1 MSEKTLMKGNEA
13 LVRGAI
19 AAGCKAFFGY
29 PITPQNEVPEYMSKF
44 MPEAGGVFLQA
55 ESEIAAINM
64 VYGAACAGIRAMTS
78 SSSPGI
84 SLKMEGISY
93 IAGSQLPCVIANV
106 QRGGPG
112 LGNIAPAQG
121 DYFQAVKGGGHGD
134 YKLLTLAPWS
144 VMEMF
149 EFTALA
155 FGMADKYRN
164 PVMILSD
171 GIIGQMIEPVL
182 LPDHYDSPRY
192 DKPWATNGARGRRRN
207 FITSLFMNVEDLEE
221 VNIRIQTKYA
231 DVCRNEVRFQEF
243 DTDDADLI
251 LVAYGSTARICRTTM
266 QYIREKGLKVGL
278 FRPISLYPYSYQRI
292 NDLACEGKRFLVV
305 EMSAGQ
311 MYEDVLLAVNG
322 QASVDFYGRLGG
334 ATPTPEEIIEKI
346 EAVLSKPFVSSCGPA
361 IKGFIS

>member
-1 MSEKTLMKGNEA
+1 MSEKILMKGNEA

-29 PITPQNEVPEYMSKF
+29 PITPQNEVPEYMSKY

-55 ESEIAAINM
+55 ESEVAAINM

-93 IAGSQLPCVIANV
+93 IAGGQLPCVIANV

-112 LGNIAPAQG
+112 LGNIAAAQG

-155 FGMADKYRN
+155 FGLADKYRN

-171 GIIGQMIEPVL
+171 GIIGQMIEPVDF
-182 LPDHYDSPRY
+182 PNVYDSPQY
-192 DKPWATNGARGRRRN
+192 DKPWATNGAKGRKRN
-207 FITSLFMNVEDLEE
+207 FVSSLYMNPEELEAI
-221 VNIRIQTKYA
+221 NIQIQTKYA

-243 DTDDADLI
+243 DTDDADLV
-251 LVAYGSTARICRTTM
+251 LVAYGSSARICRTTM
-266 QYIREKGLKVGL
+266 QIAREKGLKVGL
-278 FRPISLYPYSYQRI
+278 FRPISLYPYPYQRI
-292 NDLACEGKRFLVV
+292 NDLACKGKRFLVV

-311 MYEDVLLAVNG
+311 MYEDVLLGVNG
-322 QASVDFYGRLGG
+322 ASSVDFYGRLGG
-334 ATPTPEEIIEKI
+334 IAPAPEEIISKI
-346 EAVLSKPFVSSCGPA
+346 EDVLSKPFQPGCRPA
-361 IKGFIS
+361 VKGFIS

>member
-19 AAGCKAFFGY
+19 AGGCRAFFGY
-29 PITPQNEVPEYMSKF
+29 PITPQNEVPEYMSKY

-55 ESEIAAINM
+55 ESEVAAINM

-93 IAGSQLPCVIANV
+93 MAGAQLPCVIANV

-112 LGNIAPAQG
+112 LGNIAAAQG

-134 YKLLTLAPWS
+134 YKLITLAPWS

-149 EFTALA
+149 EHTALA
-155 FGMADKYRN
+155 FGLADRYRN
-164 PVMILSD
+164 PAMILSD
-171 GIIGQMIEPVL
+171 GIVGQMIEPVI
-182 LPDHYDSPRY
+182 LPDSYDSPVY
-192 DKPWATNGARGRRRN
+192 EKPWATNGARGRERN
-207 FITSLFMNVEDLEE
+207 FVTSLYMATEELEA
-221 VNIRIQTKYA
+221 VNIQIQAKYA

-243 DTDDADLI
+243 DVDDADLV
-251 LVAYGSTARICRTTM
+251 LVAYGSTARVCRTTM
-266 QYIREKGLKVGL
+266 ELARQKGLKVGL
-278 FRPISLYPYSYQRI
+278 FRPISLYPYPYARI
-292 NDLACEGKRFLVV
+292 HDLACQGKRFLVV

-311 MYEDVLLAVNG
+311 MVEDVLLAVNG
-322 QASVDFYGRLGG
+322 RSSVDFHGRMGG
-334 ATPTPEEIIEKI
+334 IVPTPDEIIEKA
-346 EAVLSKPFVSSCGPA
+346 EKTLSKPFLPGCELPFRGYMS
-361 IKGFIS
+361 